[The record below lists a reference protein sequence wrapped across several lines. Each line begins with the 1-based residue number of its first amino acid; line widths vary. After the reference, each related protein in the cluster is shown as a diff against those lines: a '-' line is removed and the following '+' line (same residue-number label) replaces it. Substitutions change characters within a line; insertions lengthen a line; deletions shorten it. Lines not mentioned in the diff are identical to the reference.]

1 MLRRTLLLCALAAA
15 APASVW
21 AQTTP
26 AAPAAAAAPAQPE
39 LQEFTPSNALEQTF
53 VSAYR
58 NAAMR
63 PVFRRQFLESN
74 VLIVTTSSAPDAP
87 ARVLAMRGAEDV
99 ALIFTSA
106 ALLEARLGP
115 ATPRTAMT
123 GRAALTRLRNNPVVV
138 NVGYAPTLTLDP
150 EGIAAFLDIP
160 ATPESA
166 GPAQ

>member
-1 MLRRTLLLCALAAA
+1 MLRRTLLLCTLAAA

-21 AQTTP
+21 AQITP
-26 AAPAAAAAPAQPE
+26 AAPTAAPPAQPE

-53 VSAYR
+53 ISAYT

-87 ARVLAMRGAEDV
+87 ARVLAMRGAENV

-115 ATPRTAMT
+115 ATPRAAMT
-123 GRAALTRLRNNPVVV
+123 GRAALTRLRNNHVVI

-150 EGIAAFLDIP
+150 EGVTAFLDIP
-160 ATPESA
+160 STPDSA
-166 GPAQ
+166 GPSQ